1 MTIPPPSA
9 PKRSQVLPILITIAC
24 GFLLTWGCCFAGIA
38 TENMGAR
45 RQPLNLLFG
54 GGFVLGVLV
63 FISGMIW
70 GFVALAVHLF
80 GSKKEQP

>member
-1 MTIPPPSA
+1 
-9 PKRSQVLPILITIAC
+9 
-24 GFLLTWGCCFAGIA
+24 
-38 TENMGAR
+38 MGAR

-63 FISGMIW
+63 FISGIIW
-70 GFVALAVHLF
+70 GFLALAVHLF